1 MFLPLESAS
10 WFEENREVEEDYKQ
24 VQKKLE
30 DLPFLRIKH
39 IFCFNGFSIDLK
51 KKSAFGYLFNIF
63 LSQVYEEN
71 FLSDQ
76 IDTFFILVNLWI
88 F

>member
-1 MFLPLESAS
+1 M
-10 WFEENREVEEDYKQ
+10 
-24 VQKKLE
+24 QKKLE
-30 DLPFLRIKH
+30 ELPFLRVKH

-71 FLSDQ
+71 FLSDE
-76 IDTFFILVNLWI
+76 IDTIFILVG
-88 F
+88 